1 MCPKEFRLK
10 RKIQFVFKFNVVTKG
25 RNDLQPP
32 KTTSK
37 NSTTTYNHLKNIY
50 NHPQASEYNLKQQTS
65 EMTLCSSN
73 SRSEENLNLPLQS
86 YSPRSPCIINYC
98 RKSRNE
104 CAIIVS
110 IFYTP
115 PVVKKELYVI
125 KCKACR

>member
-1 MCPKEFRLK
+1 MLKWTLSDKIVCPKEFRLK

-65 EMTLCSSN
+65 KMTLCSSN
-73 SRSEENLNLPLQS
+73 SRSEENLNLPCNPTLQG
-86 YSPRSPCIINYC
+86 PL
-98 RKSRNE
+98 
-104 CAIIVS
+104 A
-110 IFYTP
+110 
-115 PVVKKELYVI
+115 
-125 KCKACR
+125 